1 MLCNN
6 SIYHSDRN
14 ADASNEIEIIY
25 SSDETYE
32 DVLNPIVF
40 EDITVTRDLTSYD
53 SVPHSQKVLLSSRK
67 EFESLNLA
75 DEETAVILGER
86 LEECDPC
93 ALRVE
98 IPREALADES
108 DNALWIFDAVDRLD
122 DVYYQSKK
130 DFDLRADDDG
140 KRKSGKISTVKTNS
154 VANTRMS
161 SGECLIGTSGDSDEY
176 GKVVIENEAEEDD
189 ETVLKVGDTEEWE
202 AFQQVAPFCRTVL
215 NTDIDDGD
223 TLVQLNMSEDIFQS
237 NDDITE
243 DDYHVSNKLNDVK
256 LESQA
261 TDNLVSSK
269 AANAYQSDLYRP
281 AKDSEIV
288 AMKRGITV
296 SNVMEY

>member
-1 MLCNN
+1 M
-6 SIYHSDRN
+6 
-14 ADASNEIEIIY
+14 
-25 SSDETYE
+25 
-32 DVLNPIVF
+32 F

-53 SVPHSQKVLLSSRK
+53 SVPHGKKVLLSSRK

-75 DEETAVILGER
+75 NEETGVILGGG
-86 LEECDPC
+86 LEEFDPH

-154 VANTRMS
+154 VANALAS
-161 SGECLIGTSGDSDEY
+161 SGELLISASGNSDEY
-176 GKVVIENEAEEDD
+176 GKVVIENETEEDD
-189 ETVLKVGDTEEWE
+189 ETVLKVGDPEEWE
-202 AFQQVAPFCRTVL
+202 VFQPVAPFSRTVL
-215 NTDIDDGD
+215 NTDISDGD
-223 TLVQLNMSEDIFQS
+223 TLVQLNLPEDVFQS
-237 NDDITE
+237 NDEIIE
-243 DDYHVSNKLNDVK
+243 DDYQVSSKLNDSK

-261 TDNLVSSK
+261 TDNLVTSK
-269 AANAYQSDLYRP
+269 AANAYPSDLYRP

-296 SNVMEY
+296 SNVMEYCMTWKALCIACKLCF